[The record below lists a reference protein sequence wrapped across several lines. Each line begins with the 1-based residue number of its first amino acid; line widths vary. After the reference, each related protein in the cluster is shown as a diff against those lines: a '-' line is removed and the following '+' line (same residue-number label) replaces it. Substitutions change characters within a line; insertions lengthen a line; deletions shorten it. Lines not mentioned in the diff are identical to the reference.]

1 MWWVAPES
9 MTMSRS
15 VESVRRTSCVI
26 AVWARKVDGVV
37 MVAAAMFAD
46 KENSD
51 GVCSVGLLD
60 LRFGG

>member
-1 MWWVAPES
+1 
-9 MTMSRS
+9 MSRS